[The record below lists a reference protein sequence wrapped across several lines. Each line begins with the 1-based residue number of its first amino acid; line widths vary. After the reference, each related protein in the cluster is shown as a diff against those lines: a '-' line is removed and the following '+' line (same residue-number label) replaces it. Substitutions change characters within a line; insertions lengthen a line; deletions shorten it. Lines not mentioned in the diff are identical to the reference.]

1 MIAAMRMTTFWNAIE
16 DLIGAATSQRE
27 WAEMLGA
34 EWAPATTLLRP
45 TDKKAEDLVC
55 PKGCVDGCMRR
66 VVPLIDGRLRA
77 ECGNPSPI
85 CESVFLDEAEV
96 NILAL
101 DPQKLARA
109 LIRALNLVGEPDK
122 PRLGQTAFLGRY
134 ELSAGRGFPVFLYL
148 PQLLFGF
155 DAEAFDPIA
164 ASPTGPRL
172 VLIPTRRC
180 MSSQDIKRLDRYQAT
195 IITLDETF
203 QWDSRRGPS
212 LNGDP
217 ANLFAPL
224 IGTLQVAAQGKPP
237 AITLPSQ
244 TPWSAIS
251 IDFDNPELAILRG
264 PGVQRSIT
272 PADLG
277 MVDNRNGRTGRA
289 WLWLRQF
296 ATHDGRIPTG
306 KSSVQKHKQS
316 VSEKLMAFTGL
327 DSDPI
332 DADDGYYIAKFK
344 LSGDGLTQGR
354 RGASRRN
361 FVDED

>member
-16 DLIGAATSQRE
+16 DLVGAATTQRE
-27 WAEMLGA
+27 WAEMLGV
-34 EWAPATTLLRP
+34 EWAPAATLLRP
-45 TDKKAEDLVC
+45 TDRKAEELVC
-55 PKGCVDGCMRR
+55 RKGCVDGCMRR

-85 CESVFLDEAEV
+85 CESVVLDEAEV

-101 DPQKLARA
+101 DPQKLAKD

-122 PRLGQTAFLGRY
+122 ARLGHTAFLGRY

-180 MSSQDIKRLDRYQAT
+180 MSSRDIKRLERHHAT
-195 IITLDETF
+195 IMTLDETF
-203 QWDSRRGPS
+203 QWGSRRGPS
-212 LNGDP
+212 LIGDP
-217 ANLFAPL
+217 ASLFAPL
-224 IGTLQVAAQGKPP
+224 IGTIQCAEQVKPP
-237 AITLPSQ
+237 AIRLPSQ

-251 IDFDNPELAILRG
+251 IDFDNAELATLRG
-264 PGVQRSIT
+264 PGVQRSFS
-272 PADLG
+272 PADLD
-277 MVDNRNGRTGRA
+277 MADKRNGRARQP
-289 WLWLRQF
+289 WIWLRTL
-296 ATHDGRIPTG
+296 AVRAGRMPTG
-306 KSSVQKHKQS
+306 KSSAQKHKQF

-327 DSDPI
+327 STDPI
-332 DADDGYYIAKFK
+332 EDDEGHYIAKFK
-344 LSGDGLTQGR
+344 ITGAGLKQGQS
-354 RGASRRN
+354 GASRRN
-361 FVDED
+361 FVDDN